1 MVATSYINSFD
12 GDAKAKNYLEDVVRL
27 NMQHR
32 GPYHS
37 STIKAQV
44 WKRKNVSMLHIS
56 PFCSIKSNVQISKL
70 MVTMIMIVIP
80 FN

>member
-12 GDAKAKNYLEDVVRL
+12 GDDKAKNYLEDVISL

-37 STIKAQV
+37 ATIKAQV
-44 WKRKNVSMLHIS
+44 WKHKNGSILHICL
-56 PFCSIKSNVQISKL
+56 FCSIKSNVLISNL
-70 MVTMIMIVIP
+70 MIIMIML
-80 FN
+80 